1 MELLQDAH
9 FWVWIGLAV
18 FLGALIYA
26 KVPGMALGALDA
38 RGKAIQAQLDEA
50 QQLRDEAQALLANV
64 KKQRAE
70 SEKFAADLMAQAH
83 EDAKRL
89 GVEARAALEEQIKR
103 RGALAERKIANA
115 EAQAQAEVKAAAAE
129 LAAQLVE
136 GVLIKRLAV
145 TKSDPLIDGALK
157 QLGAKLQ

>member
-26 KVPGMALGALDA
+26 KVPGMAMKALDA
-38 RGKAIQAQLDEA
+38 RGEAIQAQLDEA
-50 QQLRDEAQALLANV
+50 QRLRDEAEALLASV

-70 SEKFAADLMAQAH
+70 SEKLAADMLAAAQ
-83 EDAKRL
+83 EDSKRL
-89 GVEARAALEEQIKR
+89 AVEAKASLDEQIKR
-103 RGALAERKIANA
+103 RAALAERKIATA

-129 LAAQLVE
+129 LATQMAEQVLV
-136 GVLIKRLAV
+136 KRLAGAK
-145 TKSDPLIDGALK
+145 TDPLIDSALG
-157 QLGAKLQ
+157 QLSTKLQ